1 GRKSSAIWRRSASL
15 RSGRL
20 WRQGPDFIGTNESL
34 MLADYTAACLE
45 PKAMQ
50 RFAPASRS
58 GEKPDLCAWRR
69 PIVVGTRKGVETMC
83 GEPAADLAR

>member
-1 GRKSSAIWRRSASL
+1 
-15 RSGRL
+15 
-20 WRQGPDFIGTNESL
+20 

-50 RFAPASRS
+50 RLAPASRS
-58 GEKPDLCAWRR
+58 DEKPDLRAWRR

>member
-1 GRKSSAIWRRSASL
+1 MAAGARFHRYQRN
-15 RSGRL
+15 
-20 WRQGPDFIGTNESL
+20 TV

-58 GEKPDLCAWRR
+58 GEKPDLRAWRR

>member
-1 GRKSSAIWRRSASL
+1 
-15 RSGRL
+15 
-20 WRQGPDFIGTNESL
+20 
-34 MLADYTAACLE
+34 
-45 PKAMQ
+45 MQ

-58 GEKPDLCAWRR
+58 GEKPDLRAWRR